1 MPERLRESTYGCH
14 DTPEQ
19 NTNRDQSHAII
30 GVGES
35 GDGNTQHHVKDRKGK
50 AMQQAKLEIGNIQR
64 FAYGINEQSK
74 NGAIEK

>member
-1 MPERLRESTYGCH
+1 MPERLRETTHGGH

-19 NTNRDQSHAII
+19 NANRYQSHAIMR
-30 GVGES
+30 VGKS
-35 GDGNTQHHVKDRKGK
+35 GDGNSQHYVKDRKGE

-74 NGAIEK
+74 YGAIEK